1 MSKPAPIAEI
11 KAKLS
16 HIHMSDDPYILE
28 LEQDSR
34 KGVAMLLVA
43 FHKRLAKAE
52 ALRLEAHTLRH
63 FERQAIQKG
72 YQVIAGIDEVGRG
85 PLAGPV
91 IAAAVILPNNC
102 ELLEVNDSKKLS
114 EKKRDSLFTQI
125 CETAVA
131 VGIGI
136 VDEET
141 IDQINIY
148 QATKLAMKE
157 AVEKLSFT
165 PDYLLLDAMK
175 LEDVPIAQE
184 SIIKGDAKSVS
195 IAAASIV
202 AKVTRDRL
210 MKKYGEQYP
219 GYSFEKNA
227 GYGTKDH
234 LAGLDEFGPCPIHR
248 KTFAPV
254 KNFFV

>member
-1 MSKPAPIAEI
+1 MSKPASIAEI
-11 KAKLS
+11 KAKLDL
-16 HIHMSDDPYILE
+16 IDNPKDPFILE
-28 LEQDSR
+28 LGLDQR
-34 KGVAMLLVA
+34 KGVALLLVA

-52 ALRLEAHTLRH
+52 ALRQEAHTLRQ
-63 FERQAIQKG
+63 FERQALENG

-114 EKKRDSLFTQI
+114 EKKRDRLFVQI

-136 VDEET
+136 VDEQT
-141 IDQINIY
+141 IDQVNIY

-157 AVEKLSFT
+157 AVGKLSFT

-175 LEDVPIAQE
+175 LEDLPIAQK

-210 MKKYGEQYP
+210 MTEYGEQYP
-219 GYSFEKNA
+219 GYNFEKNA
-227 GYGTKDH
+227 GYGTKEH
-234 LAGLDEFGPCPIHR
+234 LAGLDRFGPCPIHR

-254 KNFFV
+254 KNFFK